1 MKVKQFMNLRGK
13 LVPRRFFIFLRVDE
27 EGADNWPLY
36 IQVKSA
42 LPSSDA
48 VTHIRDINLDYQLIF
63 SIDLKVNESRY
74 KQCGETTF
82 PTSKICLKSI
92 EKDKY

>member
-1 MKVKQFMNLRGK
+1 MRVKQFMNLRGK

-27 EGADNWPLY
+27 EGADNWSLY

-48 VTHIRDINLDYQLIF
+48 VTHIRDMWGMWGNQFSNWQNLFKKVLKKIN
-63 SIDLKVNESRY
+63 IDIIN
-74 KQCGETTF
+74 
-82 PTSKICLKSI
+82 
-92 EKDKY
+92 